1 MLLQN
6 LFQQPLEQFERYD
19 TNQIAQY
26 PQALAKLVEFLSSPA
41 GGAVAGG
48 GLAAIITGFAANAWQ
63 NRQANIFPVVF
74 SGAEQIGRAEQN
86 TATRFYSSV
95 NDLAMTVTQAWNAA
109 RRQRSYEIFTQQL
122 KNSDALSLARNVE
135 AEGSRLLQ
143 ELDSHQKLGSHAGDA
158 TSALKESWDYSS
170 HDKYISIP
178 VKSGKVTTYHQVYTG
193 TDHYFTFQRDQ
204 AVTAGERLTALLQGF
219 PHRELYDPR
228 FGQLSIAPD
237 VSHRESV
244 RDTIFEDGSRQVTD
258 EEARQFVNQWVK
270 RAYAE
275 AALQKVSGLLA
286 KLDEIAPNAMKIILA
301 SDKDYHYHTGS
312 RSHSGPDGYR
322 SSKRLWTRCE
332 SIHDNIA
339 GLLDSV
345 NEAVANAQE
354 LQKMVDRTY
363 IPGPMKHR
371 HLASNAMDLAVES
384 YLASFPDSEIKMDQR
399 VKHGASAGIALLL
412 GAGLGA
418 AIYFLHPSS
427 NFF

>member
-170 HDKYISIP
+170 HYRYRICCYSSLNRSSP
-178 VKSGKVTTYHQVYTG
+178 GKRHFLTG
-193 TDHYFTFQRDQ
+193 I
-204 AVTAGERLTALLQGF
+204 
-219 PHRELYDPR
+219 PR
-228 FGQLSIAPD
+228 FRSQANSRWG
-237 VSHRESV
+237 RERSAS
-244 RDTIFEDGSRQVTD
+244 TNAG
-258 EEARQFVNQWVK
+258 
-270 RAYAE
+270 
-275 AALQKVSGLLA
+275 
-286 KLDEIAPNAMKIILA
+286 PN
-301 SDKDYHYHTGS
+301 
-312 RSHSGPDGYR
+312 P
-322 SSKRLWTRCE
+322 
-332 SIHDNIA
+332 
-339 GLLDSV
+339 
-345 NEAVANAQE
+345 
-354 LQKMVDRTY
+354 
-363 IPGPMKHR
+363 
-371 HLASNAMDLAVES
+371 
-384 YLASFPDSEIKMDQR
+384 
-399 VKHGASAGIALLL
+399 
-412 GAGLGA
+412 
-418 AIYFLHPSS
+418 
-427 NFF
+427 